1 MLWRGHLGI
10 RFAFGGL
17 HVSEVSIL
25 RRRMFCG
32 TLVEGGMELQRE
44 YCTGLNGLLV
54 QDTFCS
60 LSSLT
65 EFYECIV
72 QDVFGC
78 VRNLI

>member
-1 MLWRGHLGI
+1 
-10 RFAFGGL
+10 
-17 HVSEVSIL
+17 
-25 RRRMFCG
+25 MFYG
-32 TLVEGGMELQRE
+32 TLVEVGMELQRE
-44 YCTGLNGLLV
+44 YCTGLNGLLA

-65 EFYECIV
+65 EFYEYIV